1 MPPSPSADSEAD
13 SAVWQISKRSA
24 STESLTILDL
34 IRVMIA
40 MEWCLISASL
50 AVLMNLVGVVARALR
65 ETPTGIDVTMINHA
79 VGPTVEALGAGILD
93 EIVIATVTTVD
104 AEMTVMIDD
113 EWDMSSY
120 TLGHIQKGNP
130 INCTL

>member
-50 AVLMNLVGVVARALR
+50 AVLMNLVGVVARALH
-65 ETPTGIDVTMINHA
+65 ETPTGIDVTMINHV